1 MRHAKAG
8 DDAPSDHGRRL
19 AKRGW
24 EEAREMAILLKRE
37 DLMPAHILGSTA
49 SRARETAVAV
59 AEQLAYRGDLC
70 FYEDLYES
78 SPDVYLRRLR
88 GLNDTWSTAML
99 VAHNPV
105 IEEFLLAVCGQGIR
119 MKTAAIAQ
127 IEFNKASW
135 SALDAD
141 PRGKL
146 AALWDPEP

>member
-8 DDAPSDHGRRL
+8 DEAPSDHARTL

-37 DLMPAHILGSTA
+37 GLMPAHILGSSAT
-49 SRARETAVAV
+49 RARQTAEAV

-78 SPDVYLRRLR
+78 SPDIYLRRLR
-88 GLNDTWSTAML
+88 SLNDAWSPALL

-127 IEFNKASW
+127 VELREASW
-135 SALDAD
+135 SALGAD
-141 PRGKL
+141 SRGKL
-146 AALWDPEP
+146 AALWEPEA